1 MLMLGTLLVLA
12 ATSTPGPP
20 PRGGSAPADDAAPVE
35 GIVAAPV
42 DSGRLG
48 QCSPVQVL
56 SARERPRREPAFS
69 ASRSLDLGL
78 RTLVRTHRRTPSTV
92 EFRVHAPGGGL
103 YQSLVLSADPPEAPP
118 ADSTR
123 DVRAT
128 LLVAGTAITANGLY
142 GRWTVEAVVD
152 GRACGRP
159 AAFLLTP

>member
-1 MLMLGTLLVLA
+1 MLILGTLLLVA
-12 ATSTPGPP
+12 ATSNPGPP
-20 PRGGSAPADDAAPVE
+20 PRGGPAPTDDAAPVE
-35 GIVAAPV
+35 GIVASV

-48 QCSPVQVL
+48 QCSPIQVL

-92 EFRVHAPGGGL
+92 EFRVLAPGGAL
-103 YQSLVLSADPPEAPP
+103 YQSLLRSADPPEALPP
-118 ADSTR
+118 GSTR

-152 GRACGRP
+152 GRPCGRP
-159 AAFLLTP
+159 AAFLLSP